1 MTELR
6 KKVICMNKFYENNIF
21 NTSFKISQYKKNLY
35 SNLAQHAMK
44 FEYFFGLIDQNK
56 KKLQVKTNLSFF

>member
-1 MTELR
+1 
-6 KKVICMNKFYENNIF
+6 MNKFYENNIF
-21 NTSFKISQYKKNLY
+21 NTTVSKSHNIKKKKLY

-56 KKLQVKTNLSFF
+56 KKLQVKTNLSFFNPRI

>member
-1 MTELR
+1 
-6 KKVICMNKFYENNIF
+6 MNKFYENNIF
-21 NTSFKISQYKKNLY
+21 NTTVSKSHNIKKNLY

-56 KKLQVKTNLSFF
+56 KKLQVKTNLSFFNPRI

>member
-1 MTELR
+1 
-6 KKVICMNKFYENNIF
+6 MNKFYENNIF
-21 NTSFKISQYKKNLY
+21 KYYSFKISQYKKNLY

-56 KKLQVKTNLSFF
+56 KKLQVKTNLSFFNPRI